1 MRILLKMTDKIDVS
15 EIMKALDEKIKKGLA
30 EKRLTVTDIS
40 LLIGEHL
47 EKAKEKILEDTGNIV
62 GKESK
67 SSDEC
72 NCKDCGNPLKKTK
85 K

>member
-1 MRILLKMTDKIDVS
+1 MMNDKIDVS
-15 EIMKALDEKIKKGLA
+15 EIMKALDKKIKKGLA

-47 EKAKEKILEDTGNIV
+47 EKAKEKILEDTGKIV
-62 GKESK
+62 GNESK
-67 SSDEC
+67 SSNEKNC
-72 NCKDCGNPLKKTK
+72 NDCGKRLKKTK

>member
-1 MRILLKMTDKIDVS
+1 MMSDKIDVS

-40 LLIGEHL
+40 LLIGEHI
-47 EKAKEKILEDTGNIV
+47 EKAKEKILEDTSGIIDNKIMPCN
-62 GKESK
+62 ET
-67 SSDEC
+67 
-72 NCKDCGNPLKKTK
+72 NCKDCGKPLKKTK

>member
-1 MRILLKMTDKIDVS
+1 MNDKIDVS
-15 EIMKALDEKIKKGLA
+15 GIMEALDEKIKKGLA

-47 EKAKEKILEDTGNIV
+47 GKAKEKILEDAGTII
-62 GKESK
+62 GKETKPSNESK
-67 SSDEC
+67 
-72 NCKDCGNPLKKTK
+72 CKDCGKPLKKTK